1 MTRRYEKNYIA
12 ARRCIQKMKDKL
24 TIRVRR
30 IRENGINRKDGFD
43 ITIFNKATHTQ
54 SIVWK
59 IFSCLFNLEN

>member
-30 IRENGINRKDGFD
+30 IRENGINRKNGFD

-54 SIVWK
+54 SIV
-59 IFSCLFNLEN
+59 